1 MNVFYFWNGLVAED
15 MDDHGEKATMSTY
28 IGLIVTGG
36 IVSFILNL
44 ILAIQADK
52 LIPSETDYS
61 NVNANEDPNRAP
73 IDEEMMEMITTP

>member
-1 MNVFYFWNGLVAED
+1 

-28 IGLIVTGG
+28 LGLIVTGG
-36 IVSFILNL
+36 IVAFILNL

-61 NVNANEDPNRAP
+61 NVNTNDDTNRPP
-73 IDEEMMEMITTP
+73 IDEEMMEIITTP